1 MKDIVIT
8 SLSKSFEGKCVL
20 DGLSITLRAGRSYAL
35 MGASGIGK
43 TTLLR
48 ILAGLERPDSGEV
61 TGLPSRIA
69 VVFQEDR
76 LLPELSARK
85 NLRVAL
91 PKSVSDDAIA
101 ECLAELG
108 LAGEIDRPVTELSGG
123 MCRRVAIARALLYP
137 ADLYLLD
144 EPFRG
149 LDEETRARVINS
161 VRARTAGKTLFLVT
175 HDREEIPALGAE
187 EITGIF

>member
-1 MKDIVIT
+1 MTDIRVT
-8 SLSKSFEGKCVL
+8 ALSKSFGDKRVL
-20 DGLSITLRAGRSYAL
+20 EKTTFVMKAGGHYAL

-48 ILAGLERPDSGEV
+48 ILSRLERPDSGEIS
-61 TGLPSRIA
+61 GLPERIA
-69 VVFQEDR
+69 VIFQEDR
-76 LLPELSARK
+76 LIPGLSARK

-91 PKSVSDDAIA
+91 PHEVSDSAIE

-108 LAGEIDRPVTELSGG
+108 LAGEIDRPVEELSGG

-137 ADLYLLD
+137 AELVLLD

-149 LDEETRARVINS
+149 LDEETRARVMAA
-161 VRARTAGKTLFLVT
+161 VLARTEGKTLLLVT
-175 HDREEIPALGAE
+175 HDRAEIPALAAE
-187 EITGIF
+187 ELTGIF